1 MKTIL
6 PIQRRKMALLV
17 VTAVILSWPAV
28 AGITRRE
35 APATTT
41 PPAPPRAVIKI
52 ESIEPG
58 AKTEPEADVTWLGV
72 YAEEISEALSSQ
84 LGLNSG
90 EGLLITY
97 VAADSPAA
105 KAGLQKNDVLVEL
118 RDQLLV
124 HPAQLVKLIRS
135 QKGGD
140 TIKLTLY
147 RQGKKQTAAATLAK
161 KPDASAMWPPAAPPA
176 TEWKSAEA
184 STIKDGIHGQ
194 MQSLHEDLMRMGAD
208 KQKVKLEVERSMEE
222 ARKAL
227 QDALRHGNQTGAV
240 IGLDAK
246 DLEALANGGVNI
258 GENATI
264 IVKKNGRLIRTIVQ
278 TDDTGSYVIVAIPKK
293 RLTAHDK
300 DGKLIFDGEIE
311 APEQQ
316 AKVPAELW
324 EKVKPMLQQL
334 KPADDEEAKPRAQS
348 ESEQESETKSGISES
363 CVVDRINVGC

>member
-1 MKTIL
+1 
-6 PIQRRKMALLV
+6 
-17 VTAVILSWPAV
+17 
-28 AGITRRE
+28 
-35 APATTT
+35 
-41 PPAPPRAVIKI
+41 
-52 ESIEPG
+52 
-58 AKTEPEADVTWLGV
+58 
-72 YAEEISEALSSQ
+72 
-84 LGLNSG
+84 
-90 EGLLITY
+90 
-97 VAADSPAA
+97 
-105 KAGLQKNDVLVEL
+105 
-118 RDQLLV
+118 
-124 HPAQLVKLIRS
+124 
-135 QKGGD
+135 
-140 TIKLTLY
+140 
-147 RQGKKQTAAATLAK
+147 
-161 KPDASAMWPPAAPPA
+161 MWPPTAPPA

-316 AKVPAELW
+316 EKVPAELW

-334 KPADDEEAKPRAQS
+334 KPANDEETKPRAQS
-348 ESEQESETKSGISES
+348 ESEQEPETKSGISES

>member
-1 MKTIL
+1 MKTIM
-6 PIQRRKMALLV
+6 PIRQRMLAWLV
-17 VTAVILSWPAV
+17 IPVVLLSWPVV
-28 AGITRRE
+28 AGTQPA
-35 APATTT
+35 APVASTL
-41 PPAPPRAVIKI
+41 PAPPRAVIKI

-58 AKTEPEADVTWLGV
+58 TGKGSEPDVTWLGV
-72 YAEEISEALSSQ
+72 YAEEVSEALSSQ
-84 LGLNSG
+84 LGLDSG
-90 EGLLITY
+90 EGLVITY

-124 HPAQLVKLIRS
+124 HPGQLVKLIRS
-135 QKGGD
+135 QKDGD

-147 RQGKKQTAAATLAK
+147 RQGKKQTVAATLAK
-161 KPDASAMWPPAAPPA
+161 RPDASAMWSATAAPA
-176 TEWKSAEA
+176 TDWQSADA
-184 STIKDGIHGQ
+184 QNIKDGIHGQ
-194 MQSLHEDLMRMGAD
+194 VPSLHEDLMRMGAD

-227 QDALRHGNQTGAV
+227 QAALRHGNQAGGV

-278 TDDTGSYVIVAIPKK
+278 TDDTGSYVLVAIPKK

-300 DGKLIFDGEIE
+300 DGRLIFDGEIE
-311 APEQQ
+311 TLEQQ
-316 AKVPAELW
+316 EKVPAELW

-334 KPADDEEAKPRAQS
+334 KPAEDEETKPRAQS
-348 ESEQESETKSGISES
+348 ESEQESETKAGASES
-363 CVVDRINVGC
+363 SLMNRINSRC